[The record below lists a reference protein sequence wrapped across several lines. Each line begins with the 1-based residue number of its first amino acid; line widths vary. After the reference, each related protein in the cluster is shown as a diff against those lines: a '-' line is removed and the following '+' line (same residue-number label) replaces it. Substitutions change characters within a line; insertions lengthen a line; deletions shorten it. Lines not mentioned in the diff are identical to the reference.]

1 MSEKLRFKA
10 GSNRPT
16 MDMDALTNF
25 VENAKGQPPSPAS
38 DLQLPRFVGNGKR
51 SETIL
56 FRCSKADFD
65 DIAFVFKSI
74 NVKSRQN
81 LIESIL
87 IPEVRR
93 LAVQLR
99 IQGHV

>member
-38 DLQLPRFVGNGKR
+38 DLQIPRFIGNGKR

-65 DIAFVFKSI
+65 EIAFVFESI
-74 NVKSRQN
+74 NVKSRQI

-93 LAVQLR
+93 LAALIKTKSSV
-99 IQGHV
+99 